1 MRMIR
6 RRRAAVMEIGP
17 GGGNKCA
24 AAVWKDEDK
33 LELTATMRPAQDSE
47 GPAFE
52 GVVRTGDRDGRREA
66 FEVDSV
72 WPCPSTRSRTR
83 R

>member
-1 MRMIR
+1 MRMISG
-6 RRRAAVMEIGP
+6 RATVMKIGP
-17 GGGNKCA
+17 GGGDECA
-24 AAVWKDEDK
+24 AAVWKDKDE
-33 LELTATMRPAQDSE
+33 LELTATMCPAQDGE

-52 GVVRTGDRDGRREA
+52 GVVWTGDRDARREA
-66 FEVDSV
+66 FEVGSV